1 MMLVM
6 VTAMYADIKPRFDN
20 DTPATVRQSKIKRH
34 AFMSAHQP
42 KQGGIGSQTVAPMKS
57 IGHPK
62 IPVVLVQFQ
71 DMKFSMACS
80 NAIND
85 PDSVRRYFHLHFNGD
100 GSGKLYQG
108 SKNWGSVS
116 EYFRDQSDGQF
127 VPEFVMIGPVTLNEN
142 YSYYGKNETSSDYSI
157 TDLNINI
164 FYRELTQKAQNWAT
178 QRGIDWMDFDN
189 DGDGV
194 VDILESVY
202 AGYGENACD
211 DPNTIWPK
219 NSYGMV
225 TVNGIKYQSYL
236 CTNELYSPNNP
247 KCEGI
252 GVICHEFCHS
262 LGLPDFYDTNY
273 IAYGLDYWDVMDSGC
288 YCYGGYRPCALSAYE
303 REFLGWDKLVTLEAG
318 EEQTITAYPM
328 TDALYRGKGYKIV
341 NPENTNE
348 YYVIENR
355 QSSPAGWDT
364 NIGQGSKDRGYL
376 SGLLI
381 THIHYVEN
389 RWLANTVNTVPSHQ
403 LITLMPADGK
413 LDSSMDFNLNIKDEM
428 QYWFNSAGGDL
439 YPGFKDVHEFK
450 GEQQTIYTPAK
461 YMNQPVTDITQNTD
475 GTITFRFCASTVDD
489 IQSVCSTASD
499 TVFDLLGR
507 RVGADNRQ
515 MPHGIYIINGKKVLV
530 K

>member
-1 MMLVM
+1 MLTM
-6 VTAMYADIKPRFDN
+6 VAAMYADIKPRFDK
-20 DTPATVRQSKIKRH
+20 DTPIAVRQSKMKRY

-42 KQGGIGSQTVAPMKS
+42 KQGGIGSQAVAPMKS
-57 IGHPK
+57 IGHPL

-71 DMKFSMACS
+71 DVKFTTACS
-80 NAIND
+80 YAINN

-100 GSGKLYQG
+100 GSGNLYRG
-108 SKNWGSVS
+108 SGNWGSVS
-116 EYFRDQSDGQF
+116 EYFRDQSNGQF
-127 VPEFVMIGPVTLNEN
+127 VPEYVVMGPITLNEP
-142 YSYYGKNETSSDYSI
+142 YSYYGKNESI

-164 FYRELTQKAQNWAT
+164 FYRELTQKAQDWAT
-178 QRGIDWMDFDN
+178 QRGINWMDFDN

-194 VDILESVY
+194 VDMLESIY

-219 NSYGMV
+219 NSYGTV

-236 CTNELYSPNNP
+236 CTNELYSPKNP

-252 GVICHEFCHS
+252 GVICHEFGHS

-273 IAYGLDYWDVMDSGC
+273 IAYGMDYWDVMDSGC
-288 YCYGGYRPCALSAYE
+288 YCYGGYRPCSLSAYE

-318 EEQTITAYPM
+318 VDQTVTVYPL
-328 TDALYRGKGYKIV
+328 TDELYRGKGYKIV
-341 NPENTNE
+341 NPADNNE

-364 NIGQGSKDRGYL
+364 NIGRGSKTLGYL

-381 THIHYVEN
+381 THIHYVES
-389 RWLANTVNTVPSHQ
+389 RWLANNVNTVPSHQ
-403 LITLMPADGK
+403 LITVMPADGT
-413 LDSSMDFNLNIKDEM
+413 LDSFMYYDGTDADELRL
-428 QYWFNSAGGDL
+428 FNSAGGDL

-450 GEQQTIYTPAK
+450 GEQQTIYGAAK
-461 YMNQPVTDITQNTD
+461 YMNQPVTDIIQNED
-475 GTITFRFCASTVDD
+475 GTITFRFCSPEALAIRDLND
-489 IQSVCSTASD
+489 YTANGGKS
-499 TVFDLLGR
+499 VFDMLGR
-507 RVGADNRQ
+507 RVNADKNQ
-515 MPHGIYIINGKKVLV
+515 LSEGIYIINGKKVLV